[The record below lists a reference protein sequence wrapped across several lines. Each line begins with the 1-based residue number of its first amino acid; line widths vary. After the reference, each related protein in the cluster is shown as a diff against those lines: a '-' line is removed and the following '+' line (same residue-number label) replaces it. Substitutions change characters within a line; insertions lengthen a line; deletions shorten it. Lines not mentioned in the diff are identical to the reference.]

1 MQKVN
6 RFFEIAYLVIAIVF
20 FVNAITTISTNKTKA
35 LLFGAFAIMATF
47 MFFFKRKYRK
57 KWYEN
62 NETKK

>member
-20 FVNAITTISTNKTKA
+20 FINAITTISANKTKA